1 MLRTILT
8 AFIIYLGTTGLVSPA
23 SLLKAQILKPIQD
36 QTLEKSLG
44 QDEQLWGKT
53 GDKAA
58 LLKAIDYSL
67 DYLKTAKAIQDYQNY
82 PVHGVTR
89 ERVRR
94 SLLRFRTL
102 LQQSTNAEAL
112 ERAVKQEFVWY
123 ESAGK
128 DGLGTVHFTGYFE
141 PIYRASRQRTSEY
154 IYPLYQKPANFSTWT
169 NPHPTRQALEG
180 KVLNLAREAAPDRIP
195 KGKLYGCLLL

>member
-1 MLRTILT
+1 MMIGKLLLLTI
-8 AFIIYLGTTGLVSPA
+8 ALGLFSITYKSPLV
-23 SLLKAQILKPIQD
+23 KAQILHSLD
-36 QTLEKSLG
+36 GESLDSNLG
-44 QDEQLWGKT
+44 QDEQLWGKA

-58 LLKAIDYSL
+58 LLKAVNHSL

-102 LQQSTNAEAL
+102 LQQSTNAQAL
-112 ERAVKQEFVWY
+112 EKAVKQEFIWY

-154 IYPLYQKPANFSTWT
+154 IYPLYRKPANFSTWT

-180 KVLNLAREAAPDRIP
+180 KVLNLAREAAPDTIP
-195 KGKLYGCLLL
+195 KRCSLL